1 MKMNQKIMIPESE
14 LEFSFARSSGPGGQ
28 NVNKVNSKAILR
40 WNVLDSSILTQEQ
53 RDRIFM
59 KLSNRLT
66 KDGDLLVSCDDE
78 RDQAKN
84 KKLAQKRL
92 QDLVDKALFVFKKRK
107 KTKISKSVKMKNK
120 ESKKRHSDKKR
131 SRRFYD

>member
-66 KDGDLLVSCDDE
+66 KEGDLLVSCDDE
-78 RDQAKN
+78 RDQTKN